1 MQELTESEYKAEKK
15 KLFSAKTPDKYIDK
29 TIQSRLSRGMRAKI
43 TREWLEKTG
52 YTIEDIQYARNR
64 HPYWKKKKSKGSS
77 ERQVERLKKFDFREK
92 GAANLI
98 WTDEML
104 KDFLSKNSS
113 MSDHELAKYF
123 QTTLP
128 AINHIRRKIK
138 LSERILTATKK
149 GKCKINYSTY
159 KAS

>member
-1 MQELTESEYKAEKK
+1 M
-15 KLFSAKTPDKYIDK
+15 
-29 TIQSRLSRGMRAKI
+29 
-43 TREWLEKTG
+43 
-52 YTIEDIQYARNR
+52 
-64 HPYWKKKKSKGSS
+64 
-77 ERQVERLKKFDFREK
+77 ERLKKFDFREK

-149 GKCKINYSTY
+149 KVSVKSIIPLIKRAEKGLKAELLELEKIIGMVIANILEKKIGHFGSG
-159 KAS
+159 